1 MSNGD
6 PDRLSKPIFHTYQ
19 QLRDDLDAL
28 RSLDRVAVVDRT
40 VTQIGKSPDSNWTIP
55 AIKIGKNPAH
65 RSFICGNDHAREW
78 ISVEVPYLLAELLV
92 KVANDIK
99 VHAQFDRHKTQIK
112 QLLKER
118 EVWIVPMLNPEGNT
132 YTRVPGRELWR
143 KNRRFL
149 DYEQYTTVD
158 GDTLKLLAE
167 FFGLD
172 SEKHMAELARR
183 KKGTGDRGV
192 TDWQELARHNVQ
204 ELAQRKVSVTDPTLP
219 LPAGIPLKIPIFG
232 VDLNRNYPFKWN
244 SQKVEV
250 KEASAKRDYGFPG
263 TEAASE
269 YEVQSVMKLFTQ
281 AADDKNPFQSA
292 LSYHNFGEV
301 VLYPWGYD
309 KKATDRSAV
318 VDFAGYMASLI
329 NQARN
334 PAALAE
340 IKRAREEFIK
350 EKGIKE
356 TDANFTE
363 DWSRDKRRQFYLAA
377 NPGVFSFGGEGGSF
391 LDWVHD
397 KFDGMPVYTIELSP
411 NLSAGART
419 THLPETD
426 ILPIFRENLP
436 AALALIEYQNFQRQ
450 ARKRGSAY
458 RCHFFSYAGP
468 QTKGVLSQWTQHL
481 QPFGDRVALTGE
493 VVELFTTINPDV
505 YPITDQARVRF
516 DILEQDHF
524 LTGGFDDAIGSLL
537 GTGAK
542 PKDGLKPQ
550 NKTTV
555 FQKLEG
561 GQTLQGFVEKF
572 KQTQSAYQDNILI
585 VEEPQNGKNRH
596 HLLTWWTAQRLEDY
610 LNSEFYFIVNV
621 NDAFEDQSEEILD
634 VSSTAIPT
642 GNTVE
647 DKVRAALILVNEQLG
662 TGITDWAV
670 TDTEATRVQQILSHL
685 EPEVLIRTVQRMRLG
700 DAWKTFKSNLPDSAQ
715 PVDFELSIL
724 PSTGYLMPGDQIRV
738 TVTIASVGGRISDD
752 PPLKAEARI
761 DEKGVRLPQLPQ
773 PVKLIGVLPKDA
785 PDVIGN
791 AYVDQLILRNP
802 IVKVEVIERGPLY
815 ANLGTFSPIE
825 FQSSPRARDTSEQG
839 KRIAKQEMFSS
850 YISSATGRDPF
861 VLNALT
867 YYHKWLGENY
877 NSPEFLTREPHELWE
892 WALQQA
898 SIPPPRPPIAP
909 YLEISRRMLARVEE
923 SPLDEKRRIL
933 DALDWF
939 HAWLDRHR
947 TDEELKQ
954 HDAEDIWLQAWR
966 KAIQAD
972 IKRIEEEVRRKVLA
986 DREEAELKAHF
997 AAADEKLKRTME
1009 LIVTK
1014 ILPTKEPEVIDA
1026 PSEGVSYL
1034 IMASENERLVREII
1048 AEGFLHYMVE
1058 RMSQPD
1064 PKFRETTADQDLLT
1078 FLKENPDLLDALNI
1092 AYAHPYVE
1100 KHDLERDIPG
1110 WQTAISVAIGF
1121 IPVVGQIVGAYE
1133 AISGEDIFGNP
1144 LTGTERAIIGACI
1157 LLPAA
1162 SKIYK
1167 VSKAAVTSGEIAR
1180 TYRLTARESDA
1191 LFRATAEIKPGS
1203 IGEKL
1208 LGSAK
1213 ADILAGKKIVD
1224 QQRMDDLAALLKE
1237 MGMLDDATAR
1247 VLSFARRT
1255 TRPVTRRIDRL
1266 ELSKFVSKLTPDE
1279 LAHLQTLGEDAWS
1292 RLFTYATSR
1301 TSAFGKGGAARSGAI
1316 FSLKGKIAE
1325 ELFTLTKEFDDMHK
1339 AVLEIARKEGIPADS
1354 VKFITNVVSDMP
1366 KGSPFPTGELTDG
1379 VFVAFHN
1386 NKARVLGVIESK
1398 SPTNLKDLAAARGE
1412 YFGQIE
1418 KDFERFSEFTVYF
1431 EGRAF
1436 SEADIVISRHNTL
1449 WIGVGPP
1456 GFQLGPT
1463 HMGRIQNG
1471 IPGFRLVNGLVDD
1484 ARLNEVA
1491 ERLLQLLSTP

>member
-1 MSNGD
+1 MS
-6 PDRLSKPIFHTYQ
+6 
-19 QLRDDLDAL
+19 
-28 RSLDRVAVVDRT
+28 
-40 VTQIGKSPDSNWTIP
+40 
-55 AIKIGKNPAH
+55 
-65 RSFICGNDHAREW
+65 
-78 ISVEVPYLLAELLV
+78 
-92 KVANDIK
+92 
-99 VHAQFDRHKTQIK
+99 
-112 QLLKER
+112 
-118 EVWIVPMLNPEGNT
+118 
-132 YTRVPGRELWR
+132 
-143 KNRRFL
+143 
-149 DYEQYTTVD
+149 
-158 GDTLKLLAE
+158 
-167 FFGLD
+167 
-172 SEKHMAELARR
+172 ELAKR

-192 TDWQELARHNVQ
+192 TDWQELARINAQ

-250 KEASAKRDYGFPG
+250 KDASSKRDFGYPG
-263 TEAASE
+263 TEAGSE
-269 YEVQSVMKLFTQ
+269 YEVQAVMKLFEQ
-281 AADDKNPFQSA
+281 AADDKHPFQSA

-301 VLYPWGYD
+301 VLYSWGYD
-309 KKATDRSAV
+309 KKPTDRSAV
-318 VDFAGYMASLI
+318 VDFAGHMASLI

-334 PAALAE
+334 PAAVTE

-350 EKGIKE
+350 ETGIKE
-356 TDANFTE
+356 TDPNFIE
-363 DWSRDKRRQFYLAA
+363 EWSRDKRRQFYLPA
-377 NPGVFSFGGEGGSF
+377 NPGLFSFGGEGGSF
-391 LDWVHD
+391 MDWVHD

-411 NLSAGART
+411 NLSAGAKT

-481 QPFGDRVALTGE
+481 QPFGDRVALSGE

-516 DILEQDHF
+516 DILEQDYA
-524 LTGGFDDAIGSLL
+524 LTGGEDDGIVSIL

-542 PKDGLKPQ
+542 QGKDGLKPQ

-555 FQKLEG
+555 FQRLDA

-572 KQTQSAYQDNILI
+572 KQTQNSFQDNILI
-585 VEEPQNGKNRH
+585 IEEPQNGKQRH
-596 HLLTWWTAQRLEDY
+596 HLLTWWTAQRLQDF

-634 VSSTAIPT
+634 VSSTSIPT

-670 TDTEATRVQQILSHL
+670 TDTEAIRVLQILSHL

-700 DAWKTFKSNLPDSAQ
+700 DTWKTFKENLPDSAEMK
-715 PVDFELSIL
+715 PSAIDFELSIL
-724 PSTGYLMPGDQIRV
+724 PTTGYLMPGDEIRV
-738 TVTIASVGGRISDD
+738 TVVIASIGGRISDD
-752 PPLKAEARI
+752 PPLQADVRI
-761 DEKGVRLPQLPQ
+761 DEKGVRLPQLPN
-773 PVKLIGVLPKDA
+773 PVKLIGVLPKNA

-802 IVKVEVIERGPLY
+802 IVKVEVIERGSLY

-839 KRIAKQEMFSS
+839 KRLQKQELFST
-850 YISSATGRDPF
+850 YIISATGRDPF
-861 VLNALT
+861 LLNAVG
-867 YYHKWLGENY
+867 YYHQWLTDNY
-877 NSPEFLTREPHELWE
+877 NTPEFLTLEPHELWGM
-892 WALQQA
+892 ALQHA
-898 SIPPPRPPIAP
+898 STPPPRPPITP

-923 SPLDEKRRIL
+923 SPLEEKRRIL

-954 HDAEDIWLQAWR
+954 HNAEDIWLQAWR

-972 IKRIEEEVRRKVLA
+972 IKRIEDEVRRKVQA
-986 DREEAELKAHF
+986 ERDEAELKAHF

-1034 IMASENERLVREII
+1034 IMASENERVVREII
-1048 AEGFLHYMVE
+1048 AEGFLHHMIE
-1058 RMSQPD
+1058 RMSEPD
-1064 PKFRETTADQDLLT
+1064 PKFRETTADQDLLA
-1078 FLKENPDLLDALNI
+1078 FLKANPDLLDALNI
-1092 AYAHPYVE
+1092 AYSHPYVE

-1110 WQTAISVAIGF
+1110 WQTAISVAVGF
-1121 IPVVGQIVGAYE
+1121 IPIVGQIVGAYE
-1133 AISGEDIFGNP
+1133 AIGGEDIFGNP

-1162 SKIYK
+1162 SKLYK
-1167 VSKAAVTSGEIAR
+1167 VSKAVVVSDDIAR
-1180 TYRLTARESDA
+1180 TYRLTAQEADA
-1191 LFRATAEIKPGS
+1191 VFRATAGIKPGS
-1203 IGEKL
+1203 TGAAL
-1208 LGSAK
+1208 LNSAK
-1213 ADILAGKKIVD
+1213 SDILAGKKIVE
-1224 QQRMDDLAALLKE
+1224 QQRLDDLSALLKE

-1247 VLSFARRT
+1247 VLSFSRRT
-1255 TRPVTRRIDRL
+1255 TRQVTRRVDRL
-1266 ELSKFVSKLTPDE
+1266 ELSKSVPKLTPDE

-1292 RLFTYATSR
+1292 RLFSYATSR
-1301 TSAFGKGGAARSGAI
+1301 TAAFGKAGAARSGAI
-1316 FSLKGKIAE
+1316 YSLKGKISE
-1325 ELFTLTKEFDDMHK
+1325 ELFALTKEFDDMQK
-1339 AVLEIARKEGIPADS
+1339 AVLEIAKKEGIPADS

-1379 VFVAFHN
+1379 VFVAFHK

-1398 SPTNLKDLAAARGE
+1398 SPSNLKDLAAARGE

-1418 KDFERFSEFTVYF
+1418 KDLERFSEFTVYF

-1436 SEADIVISRHNTL
+1436 AETDIIISRHNTL

-1463 HMGRIQNG
+1463 HMARIQNG

>member
-40 VTQIGKSPDSNWTIP
+40 VTHIGKSPDGNWIIP

-118 EVWIVPMLNPEGNT
+118 EIWIVPMLNPEGNT

-149 DYEQYTTVD
+149 DYEQYTTVA
-158 GDTLKLLAE
+158 GDTLNLLAE

-172 SEKHMAELARR
+172 SEKHMAVLAKR

-192 TDWQELARHNVQ
+192 TDWQELARHNAQ

-292 LSYHNFGEV
+292 VSYHNFGEI

-309 KKATDRSAV
+309 KKATDRGAV

-340 IKRAREEFIK
+340 IKRAREEFVK
-350 EKGIKE
+350 DTGRKE
-356 TDANFTE
+356 TDPDFTE
-363 DWSRDKRRQFYLAA
+363 EWSRDKRRQFYLAA

-391 LDWVHD
+391 MDWVHD

-419 THLPETD
+419 THLPESD

-505 YPITDQARVRF
+505 YPITDQARIRF

-524 LTGGFDDAIGSLL
+524 LTGLRDDAIGSLL

-670 TDTEATRVQQILSHL
+670 TDTEAIRVLQILSHL

-700 DAWKTFKSNLPDSAQ
+700 DAWKTFKSNLPDSALS
-715 PVDFELSIL
+715 VDFELSIL

-738 TVTIASVGGRISDD
+738 TVTLASVGGRISDE
-752 PPLKAEARI
+752 PPLKAEVRI
-761 DEKGVRLPQLPQ
+761 DEKGVSLPRLPQ
-773 PVKLIGVLPKDA
+773 PVKLIGVLPKNA
-785 PDVIGN
+785 PDAIGN

-802 IVKVEVIERGPLY
+802 IVKVEVIERGSLY
-815 ANLGTFSPIE
+815 ANLGTFSPVE

-839 KRIAKQEMFSS
+839 KRLQKQEQFTN
-850 YISSATGRDPF
+850 YIISATGSDPF
-861 VLNALT
+861 LLNTLG
-867 YYHKWLGENY
+867 YYHKWLSDNY
-877 NSPEFLTREPHELWE
+877 NSPEFLTLEPHELWG

-898 SIPPPRPPIAP
+898 STPPPEPPITP
-909 YLEISRRMLARVEE
+909 YLEISRRMLAMAEE
-923 SPLDEKRRIL
+923 SAPDEKRRIHE
-933 DALDWF
+933 ALDWF
-939 HAWLDRHR
+939 YTWLDRHR
-947 TDEELKQ
+947 TDGELQK
-954 HDAEDIWLQAWR
+954 HDAEKIWLQAWR
-966 KAIQAD
+966 KAIEAD
-972 IKRIEEEVRRKVLA
+972 IKRIGEEVERKTLEKLEEEER
-986 DREEAELKAHF
+986 KAHF
-997 AAADEKLKRTME
+997 AAAEKKLDRTME
-1009 LIVTK
+1009 LLLR
-1014 ILPTKEPEVIDA
+1014 ILRVSEPKVVEDHHMGI
-1026 PSEGVSYL
+1026 SYL
-1034 IMASENERLVREII
+1034 IMPSENERFVRQVI
-1048 AEGFLHYMVE
+1048 AQEFLHQMVE
-1058 RMSQPD
+1058 RMAHPN
-1064 PKFRETTADQDLLT
+1064 PEFRETTADEDLSMWRLT
-1078 FLKENPDLLDALNI
+1078 NPDLMEALVITLENPI
-1092 AYAHPYVE
+1092 IE
-1100 KHDLERDIPG
+1100 KSALEREIPG
-1110 WQTAISVAIGF
+1110 WQMAIEVGIGF
-1121 IPVVGQIVGAYE
+1121 IPIVGQIVGAYE
-1133 AISGEDIFGNP
+1133 AYTGYDLFNNK
-1144 LTGTERAIIGACI
+1144 LTGTERAILAGSI

-1162 SKIYK
+1162 AKLYK
-1167 VSKAAVTSGEIAR
+1167 VERAVVSSSEIAR
-1180 TYRLTARESDA
+1180 TYRLTAREADA
-1191 LFRATAEIKPGS
+1191 VFRATAGIKPGS
-1203 IGEKL
+1203 NGARL
-1208 LGSAK
+1208 LTAAK
-1213 ADILAGKKIVD
+1213 SELTNGGRIVD
-1224 QQRMDDLAALLKE
+1224 PNRIDDLGAVLKE
-1237 MGMLDDATAR
+1237 MGMLDEATAL
-1247 VLSFARRT
+1247 VLSYARRT
-1255 TRPVTRRIDRL
+1255 TRTVTRRVDRL
-1266 ELSKFVSKLTPDE
+1266 ELSKFVPKLTADE
-1279 LAHLQTLGEDAWS
+1279 LAHLQTLGEDAWG

-1301 TSAFGKGGAARSGAI
+1301 TGAFAKAGAARSGAI
-1316 FSLKGKIAE
+1316 YSLKGKIAE
-1325 ELFTLTKEFDDMHK
+1325 ELFTLTKEFDDMQK
-1339 AVLEIARKEGIPADS
+1339 AVLEIAKKEGIPADS

-1386 NKARVLGVIESK
+1386 KKARVLGVIESK

-1418 KDFERFSEFTVYF
+1418 KDLERFSEFTVYF
-1431 EGRAF
+1431 DGRAF
-1436 SEADIVISRHNTL
+1436 AETDIVISRHKTL
-1449 WIGVGPP
+1449 WMGVGPP

-1463 HMGRIQNG
+1463 HMERIQNG
-1471 IPGFRLVNGLVDD
+1471 IPGFRLVNGVIDD